1 MLRLSRR
8 VLAHAVPAV
17 ALAAILALP
26 AQAATAKKAP
36 AAAVV
41 KPVRTGLESLEKQVQ
56 EFTLANGLRFL
67 VVERD
72 NQNGPDARIKRL
84 YRIDLTGA
92 ADGSTLTKTLV
103 RDLMPDLRATRG
115 PVLEKIEGL
124 AVLASGEVLFVTD
137 NDGVNDSSGETQLVR
152 LGRILN

>member
-1 MLRLSRR
+1 MVDIGKTLMLS
-8 VLAHAVPAV
+8 
-17 ALAAILALP
+17 
-26 AQAATAKKAP
+26 
-36 AAAVV
+36 
-41 KPVRTGLESLEKQVQ
+41 TG
-56 EFTLANGLRFL
+56 
-67 VVERD
+67 
-72 NQNGPDARIKRL
+72 
-84 YRIDLTGA
+84 
-92 ADGSTLTKTLV
+92 KTQRPPGNDILV